1 MKLPSKNNNKSNTHQ
16 ALSNENERHDEDEQK
31 WAIIDHFLQFS
42 VFSFDEILEACQQC
56 NWQTDMI
63 AQRLSNGQSNANEKG
78 DTSDRHDTEDSWEY
92 PNQRFQQTSTDS
104 KRQQEIKE
112 SNPTKT
118 QRMDRRKKSLSNTN
132 ISHITEHTKQ
142 SIEHSHTTEQN
153 DSSMTRES
161 ILQAIHN
168 EDAKETSITE
178 KCSYLQF
185 LFSRMDPQ
193 VIKHFV
199 QANPD
204 SNLQELIDFLKE
216 HNALSSSNGQMY
228 SNDWSNDHQPWM
240 DTVDMPHLDDAYSG
254 VNDNEIFGRTSSPS
268 RPFTT
273 TSIPSEVIAKFDISS
288 PKEATEMALNLAM
301 DPDLKSH
308 SMFLA
313 EQGQQVW
320 SSNGRLLEALASC
333 QQNSSSL
340 CLGPASQE
348 EELSSFCNFIDTLR
362 GLVAGQQPRT
372 QEEDSFN
379 ACSDDADVVRA
390 QVDRLA
396 RHRHELYAQA
406 ARSFTTGNL
415 TGTSAASYHAEKAK
429 SLAGQIEQLQQVAA
443 AITFLANNRD
453 TLSFFTRSSSVGG
466 ISLLGS
472 PIQHSRTKVSAKRQH
487 TSTGHSRRYLFD
499 LHHLRL
505 AEAKFIVTE
514 ILRVLRMTP
523 FSLVTG
529 IGRHSKFNESTLQPA
544 MIQLIKEYNRTY
556 DIEEGIINVHRHYL
570 RNHVKT

>member
-1 MKLPSKNNNKSNTHQ
+1 MKLPPNNNNKSNTHQ

-56 NWQTDMI
+56 NWQTDVI
-63 AQRLSNGQSNANEKG
+63 AQRLSNQQSNANEKG
-78 DTSDRHDTEDSWEY
+78 DTEDSWEY
-92 PNQRFQQTSTDS
+92 PNQRFQKTSTES
-104 KRQQEIKE
+104 QRKE
-112 SNPTKT
+112 ERKLDAKELNPAKT
-118 QRMDRRKKSLSNTN
+118 QRKDRQKKSLYNTN
-132 ISHITEHTKQ
+132 KSQTTEHIKQ
-142 SIEHSHTTEQN
+142 IAEHSHAAEQD

-168 EDAKETSITE
+168 EDAKEASITE
-178 KCSYLQF
+178 KCSYLHF
-185 LFSRMDPQ
+185 LFPRMDPQ

-216 HNALSSSNGQMY
+216 HNALSSSNSQVY
-228 SNDWSNDHQPWM
+228 SNDWSNGHQPWM
-240 DTVDMPHLDDAYSG
+240 DTVDMPHLDDAYFG
-254 VNDNEIFGRTSSPS
+254 VNDKGIVGRLSSPS

-273 TSIPSEVIAKFDISS
+273 TSIPSEVIAKFDINS

-320 SSNGRLLEALASC
+320 SSSGRLLESLASG
-333 QQNSSSL
+333 QQNNSSL
-340 CLGPASQE
+340 CLGPVSQE

-372 QEEDSFN
+372 QEEDSFS

-390 QVDRLA
+390 QVDHLA

-406 ARSFTTGNL
+406 ARSFITGNL

-429 SLAGQIEQLQQVAA
+429 SLAGQIEKLQQVAA

-453 TLSFFTRSSSVGG
+453 SLSFFSHSSSVGSG

-472 PIQHSRTKVSAKRQH
+472 PIQHSRTKVSSKRQH
-487 TSTGHSRRYLFD
+487 TSTGHTRRYLFD

-505 AEAKFIVTE
+505 AEAKFIVTGM
-514 ILRVLRMTP
+514 LRVLRMTP

-529 IGRHSKFNESTLQPA
+529 VGRHSKFNESTLQPA

-556 DIEEGIINVHRHYL
+556 DIEEGIIIVHRHYL
-570 RNHVKT
+570 RNHIKT